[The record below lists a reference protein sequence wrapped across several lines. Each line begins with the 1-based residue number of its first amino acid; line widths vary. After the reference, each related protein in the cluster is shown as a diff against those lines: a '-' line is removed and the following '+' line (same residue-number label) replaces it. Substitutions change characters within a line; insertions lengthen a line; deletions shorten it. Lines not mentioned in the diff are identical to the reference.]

1 MKKTVKMLSVV
12 WLVLVL
18 LVAGCSNG
26 SSTGETGEPDT
37 QKNNEDGGG
46 EKTSLVIAQ
55 SADITTLD
63 PQNSLSTNG
72 DRVFRNMFSRLFY
85 RDSNMEIQP
94 ELVDTYENIDEQTW
108 HFKLKEGVTFHNGDP
123 LTAEDVKFSLERV
136 MNDDTLKEFP
146 YFTQLSAVNV
156 VDELTVEIVTDG
168 PMPTILPLLAKS
180 GADVLPKN
188 YFEEVGLEEF
198 QKKPIG
204 SGPYKF
210 VEWKRDDQV
219 VLEANE
225 NYYGGAPKW
234 KEVVVRA
241 IPESSTRVGELLTG
255 GVDIA
260 TDIPPNE
267 WDRINSE
274 KGVSLATGE
283 TTRVMLL
290 MLRHTEGYA
299 TSDPRVREAIDLA
312 INEKAIVDSVLK
324 GTAVPVRSRVPEGV
338 IGSNP
343 DTYNTYVYDV
353 EKAKELLAD
362 AGYADGLELT
372 FTAPKGRYPL
382 DGEVAQLIASMLGE
396 VGIKVN
402 LQILESS
409 AFLDVYNSKKNEE
422 LIMIG
427 LADGLLDASY
437 SLVHYTKDRAAG
449 QTDYFNEKVEQLF
462 HDAGRNLNSDERIQQ
477 YQEIQEIVA
486 EERPHVFLYQQNANY
501 GVSDGVDFSPRL
513 DEVIFFSDITL
524 K

>member
-1 MKKTVKMLSVV
+1 MKKLSKIFFVL
-12 WLVLVL
+12 WLAAVLAL
-18 LVAGCSNG
+18 AGCSSD
-26 SSTGETGEPDT
+26 SSSG
-37 QKNNEDGGG
+37 NDGGNAEAG
-46 EKTSLVIAQ
+46 EEKTTLVIAQ

-63 PQNSLSTNG
+63 PQNSLSTTG

-94 ELVDTYENIDEQTW
+94 ELVESYNNIDDVTW
-108 HFKLKEGVTFHNGDP
+108 HFKLKEGVKFHNGDP

-136 MNDDTLKEFP
+136 MNDQSLKEYP
-146 YFTQLSAVNV
+146 YFTQLSEVNV
-156 VDELTVEIVTDG
+156 IDELTVEIITDG

-180 GADVLPKN
+180 GSDVLPKK

-210 VEWKRDDQV
+210 VEWKRDDRV

-225 NYYGGAPKW
+225 DYFGEKPIW
-234 KEVVVRA
+234 KEVIVRA

-255 GVDIA
+255 GVDLA

-267 WDRINSE
+267 WERINSE
-274 KGVSLATGE
+274 EGVSLATGE

-299 TSDPRVREAIDLA
+299 TADPKVREAIDLA

-343 DTYNTYVYDV
+343 DLYNSYVYDV
-353 EKAKELLAD
+353 EKAKELLKE
-362 AGYADGLELT
+362 AGYEDGLEIS

-382 DGEVAQLIASMLGE
+382 DGEVAQLVVSMLAE
-396 VGIKVN
+396 VGIKAN
-402 LQILESS
+402 LQLLESS
-409 AFLDVYNSKKNEE
+409 AFLDVYNSKKNEDM
-422 LIMIG
+422 IMIA
-427 LADGLLDASY
+427 LADGLFDASY
-437 SLVHYTKDRAAG
+437 SLVHYTKERAAG
-449 QTDYFNEKVEQLF
+449 QTDYYNEKVEKLY
-462 HDAGRNLNSDERIQQ
+462 HDAGRNLNSEERIRQ
-477 YQEIQEIVA
+477 YQEIQAIVA
-486 EERPHVFLYQQNANY
+486 EERPHIFLFAQNANY
-501 GVSDGVDFSPRL
+501 GVSDEINFTPRL
-513 DEVIFFSDITL
+513 DEAINFSDVTL